1 MSTALKE
8 ITLHQ
13 IHGSLFPSPYR
24 LLVHSLCGTFS
35 TTPSNCNS
43 KRIPLLPSL
52 LFPAP
57 VCAILSTYETESQPP
72 PPPSLFFPKSVFHF
86 VFFSK
91 GLCLKL
97 DAKKNVQKM
106 SYFLFIKTQ
115 TVSPPTTTS
124 YITERLLLLK
134 YCIRFLC
141 RCLRM

>member
-1 MSTALKE
+1 MEVCSPVPTGCWSILCVELFRRRRQTA
-8 ITLHQ
+8 IPSVSPSFPHSF
-13 IHGSLFPSPYR
+13 SLLPCALFCRHMKPS
-24 LLVHSLCGTFS
+24 L
-35 TTPSNCNS
+35 N
-43 KRIPLLPSL
+43 PLLRH
-52 LFPAP
+52 
-57 VCAILSTYETESQPP
+57 LSSSQ
-72 PPPSLFFPKSVFHF
+72 SLFFISF
-86 VFFSK
+86 FFSK